1 MRAAGLDLLGQD
13 GHAASHG
20 SVKKRRRRGWTEL
33 VMRQKRVANPKL
45 KIKCSK
51 THHTRPAGEMDVCK
65 EIIGESGKVESVCKK
80 ILLGLVSVAMEGEF
94 ISMFS
99 VT

>member
-1 MRAAGLDLLGQD
+1 MRATGLDLFGQD
-13 GHAASHG
+13 GHVASHG

-51 THHTRPAGEMDVCK
+51 THHTRPAGEISGDVDL
-65 EIIGESGKVESVCKK
+65 GNVESVCKK

-94 ISMFS
+94 ISMFC

>member
-1 MRAAGLDLLGQD
+1 MRATGLDLLGQD

-45 KIKCSK
+45 KIKCNK
-51 THHTRPAGEMDVCK
+51 TYRTRPVGE
-65 EIIGESGKVESVCKK
+65 INGESGKVESVCKK

-99 VT
+99 VA

>member
-1 MRAAGLDLLGQD
+1 MRATGLDLLGQD

-51 THHTRPAGEMDVCK
+51 TNHTRPAGEIS
-65 EIIGESGKVESVCKK
+65 EENGKVELESVCRK
-80 ILLGLVSVAMEGEF
+80 ILLGIVSVAVEGEF
-94 ISMFS
+94 ISIFS

>member
-1 MRAAGLDLLGQD
+1 
-13 GHAASHG
+13 
-20 SVKKRRRRGWTEL
+20 
-33 VMRQKRVANPKL
+33 MRQKRVANPKL

-51 THHTRPAGEMDVCK
+51 TYHTRPAGEMDVCE
-65 EIIGESGKVESVCKK
+65 EISVESGKVELVSVCKK
-80 ILLGLVSVAMEGEF
+80 ILLGLVSVAMEGEL

>member
-1 MRAAGLDLLGQD
+1 MRATCLDLLGQD
-13 GHAASHG
+13 GHVASHG

-51 THHTRPAGEMDVCK
+51 TYHTKPAGER
-65 EIIGESGKVESVCKK
+65 SGDGDLGNVESVCKK

-94 ISMFS
+94 ISMFC

>member
-1 MRAAGLDLLGQD
+1 MRATGLDLLGQD
-13 GHAASHG
+13 GHVASHG

-51 THHTRPAGEMDVCK
+51 TYHTRPAGE
-65 EIIGESGKVESVCKK
+65 ISGDGDMENVELESVCKK

>member
-1 MRAAGLDLLGQD
+1 MRAAGLDHLGQD

-51 THHTRPAGEMDVCK
+51 TYQTRPAGEISGD
-65 EIIGESGKVESVCKK
+65 GGKVESVCKK

>member
-1 MRAAGLDLLGQD
+1 MRATGLDLFGQD
-13 GHAASHG
+13 GHVASHG

-51 THHTRPAGEMDVCK
+51 TNHTKPAGEIS
-65 EIIGESGKVESVCKK
+65 EENGKVELESVCRK
-80 ILLGLVSVAMEGEF
+80 ILLGIVSVAVEGEF
-94 ISMFS
+94 ISIFS